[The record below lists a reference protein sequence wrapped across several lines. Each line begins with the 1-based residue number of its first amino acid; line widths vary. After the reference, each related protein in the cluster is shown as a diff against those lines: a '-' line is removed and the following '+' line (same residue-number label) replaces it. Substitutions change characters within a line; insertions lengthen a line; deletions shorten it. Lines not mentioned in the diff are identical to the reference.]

1 MIWNEEMIRAELKR
15 LDRKTGLNGAKL
27 PIKFTHSKHT
37 LGCFYPEKDNMRFD
51 FSLYYLSDDSFP
63 EEEALDLI
71 RHEYAH
77 FANFCL
83 YHGTGHDRMWRK
95 CCSEGGAVAT
105 RCYSGIFNDYFNQR
119 KIQKEK
125 VAKICNA
132 YDVGSIIRHPVYGT
146 GTVVSVSGTDT
157 NTILEIEFYSV
168 GTKLLTAKWVSENC

>member
-95 CCSEGGAVAT
+95 CCSDAGS
-105 RCYSGIFNDYFNQR
+105 RGIW
-119 KIQKEK
+119 
-125 VAKICNA
+125 ICKK
-132 YDVGSIIRHPVYGT
+132 YCPGSWPAAPQPSPVPCSPPGKRRR
-146 GTVVSVSGTDT
+146 S
-157 NTILEIEFYSV
+157 
-168 GTKLLTAKWVSENC
+168 

>member
-1 MIWNEEMIRAELKR
+1 
-15 LDRKTGLNGAKL
+15 
-27 PIKFTHSKHT
+27 
-37 LGCFYPEKDNMRFD
+37 MRFE

-63 EEEALDLI
+63 EEEAFDLI

-95 CCSEGGAVAT
+95 CCTEVGAVAT

-157 NTILEIEFYSV
+157 NTILETEFYSV